1 MTKTSELNQLE
12 KFFQNMDMLTKTTF
26 EVVDQFNSITSDLET
41 IGMHLTKQK
50 NRKEEINV
58 MADLLVEKLDDLTG
72 DG

>member
-1 MTKTSELNQLE
+1 
-12 KFFQNMDMLTKTTF
+12 MDMLTKTTF
-26 EVVDQFNSITSDLET
+26 EVVDQFNNITSDLDT
-41 IGMHLTKQK
+41 IAMHLTKQK